1 MSTLYTHPESKSKT
15 PDTVATV
22 SGAKSKKS
30 EAILNHIEY
39 ALIAILL
46 WIHPAIYGLMVALA
60 VRGTFHV

>member
-1 MSTLYTHPESKSKT
+1 MTSKSKT

-22 SGAKSKKS
+22 SGAEPSKS
-30 EAILNHIEY
+30 ETILYHIEY